1 MSGLPLHMMRL
12 EPDMP
17 KVARWGLARGIARP
31 GFDDGYLWHS
41 LLKATFG
48 ELAPKP
54 FRLVEPARRRPYLIG
69 YQSGDK
75 DALLDHAR
83 AFAEPDAVEAV
94 GLGSLA
100 VKAMPTQFKAG
111 ARFGFE
117 ARVRPIV
124 RTTRNDPI
132 APGREIDVF
141 LAAAKSR
148 PDEKLD
154 RGAVYFEWLGREFAK
169 GGASLDPRSTRL
181 VSVRRARLLRR
192 SAADG
197 AGDRP
202 LTQIGKKGGGPDLV
216 MAGELSVA
224 DPIAFKNLLAR
235 GIGRHR
241 AFGFGML
248 LLRPPQARTRDA

>member
-1 MSGLPLHMMRL
+1 MMRL

-17 KVARWGLARGIARP
+17 KVARWGLARGVARS
-31 GFDDGYLWHS
+31 GFDDGYLWHA

-48 ELAPKP
+48 ALAPKP
-54 FRLVEPARRRPYLIG
+54 FRLIEVARRRPYLVG
-69 YQSGDK
+69 YHSAEK
-75 DALLDHAR
+75 EELLGHAQ
-83 AFAEPDAVEAV
+83 AFAEPDAAEAV

-100 VKAMPTQFKAG
+100 VKVMPTQFKIG
-111 ARFGFE
+111 ARLGFE
-117 ARVRPIV
+117 TRVRPIV

-148 PDEKLD
+148 PVEKLD
-154 RGAVYFEWLGREFAK
+154 RGTVYFEWLGRELAK
-169 GGASLDPRSTRL
+169 GGASTERLGMRL

-192 SAADG
+192 DAPDDEG
-197 AGDRP
+197 NRP
-202 LTQIGKKGGGPDLV
+202 LTQVGKKGGGPDLV
-216 MAGELSVA
+216 IAGELTVS
-224 DPIAFKNLLAR
+224 DPTAFENLLAR

-248 LLRPPQARTRDA
+248 LLRPPRLTAHDA

>member
-1 MSGLPLHMMRL
+1 MTEQVLRMLRL
-12 EPDMP
+12 EPDMQQ
-17 KVARWGLARGIARP
+17 VARWGLTRGVARP
-31 GFDDGYLWHS
+31 GFDDGYLWHA

-54 FRLVEPARRRPYLIG
+54 FRLVEPARRRPYLVG
-69 YQSGDK
+69 YHFADK
-75 DALLDHAR
+75 DALLDRAH

-100 VKAMPTQFKAG
+100 VKAMPTQFKVD

-117 ARVRPIV
+117 ARVRPII

-154 RGAVYFEWLGREFAK
+154 RGSVYFEWLGREFAK
-169 GGASLDPRSTRL
+169 GGAVVEFQRTQL
-181 VSVRRARLLRR
+181 VSVRRTRLLRR
-192 SAADG
+192 GLADG
-197 AGDRP
+197 EGHRP
-202 LTQIGKKGGGPDLV
+202 LTQIGKKGGSPDLV
-216 MAGELSVA
+216 IAGELTVSDPVA
-224 DPIAFKNLLAR
+224 FQNFVSR
-235 GIGRHR
+235 GVGRHR

-248 LLRPPQARTRDA
+248 LLSRPG